1 MTNNQLHCSG
11 WLSIL
16 GNGFLIPLAFIL
28 TILFLRNYLLDEFS
42 TTLIITTILLIR
54 HGLSAHTF
62 STLKKFLKDR
72 IQFKN
77 ANLSL
82 EIFESLNV
90 ILVGF
95 ILSFNIIFSF
105 YSPSNLDKRGNLVS
119 ALKIYIIAV
128 ILLTAL
134 QLITGIIAYRLF
146 LLEDFAFSLV
156 IASSSAIILLL
167 LWVSIF
173 TGETVL
179 NIYLMFIAVFG
190 LVTEAVAHFILG
202 KVFFRVARNSS

>member
-42 TTLIITTILLIR
+42 TTLIIATILLIR
-54 HGLSAHTF
+54 HGLSTHTF
-62 STLKKFLKDR
+62 STLQKILKDR
-72 IQFKN
+72 IQFED

-82 EIFESLNV
+82 KFVESLNV

-95 ILSFNIIFSF
+95 ILSFNLIFSF
-105 YSPSNLDKRGNLVS
+105 YSPSSLDKTGNLVS
-119 ALKIYIIAV
+119 AIKIYIIAV
-128 ILLTAL
+128 IILTTL